1 MEKNVSKEVKRI
13 IICCIAS
20 CIIAVNIRTFVR
32 TGGLFPGG
40 ANGLTLLIQSIFDRY
55 LHITIPYTAI
65 NVLLNA
71 IPVYIGFRFIG
82 KKFTLCS
89 CLVIFLTGFLTD
101 SLPAYTIT
109 SDILLISIFGGLI
122 NGFAISLCLKCDATT
137 GGTDVVARL
146 LKLRIPWLP
155 MGKLMLAPDFVVLVL
170 AAVSLLPL
178 LKLLILYLGCQGSA
192 ALLQPVSDSRVVEA
206 VGAVAKGFYF
216 LLAAA
221 GSAVVLFALSIAVVC
236 ASTNAAYFAG

>member
-1 MEKNVSKEVKRI
+1 MDKNVSKEVKRI

-122 NGFAISLCLKCDATT
+122 MRIIQSSARFARQIRRHLLTVCLPMNWKAISISGRSTSTSSFLFILALTFGEVKCLY
-137 GGTDVVARL
+137 GYM
-146 LKLRIPWLP
+146 IH
-155 MGKLMLAPDFVVLVL
+155 
-170 AAVSLLPL
+170 
-178 LKLLILYLGCQGSA
+178 I
-192 ALLQPVSDSRVVEA
+192 
-206 VGAVAKGFYF
+206 
-216 LLAAA
+216 
-221 GSAVVLFALSIAVVC
+221 
-236 ASTNAAYFAG
+236 

>member
-1 MEKNVSKEVKRI
+1 MRRI
-13 IICCIAS
+13 Q
-20 CIIAVNIRTFVR
+20 IRCARRRAAGGQPDTGNR
-32 TGGLFPGG
+32 TGRGG
-40 ANGLTLLIQSIFDRY
+40 SVAG
-55 LHITIPYTAI
+55 
-65 NVLLNA
+65 
-71 IPVYIGFRFIG
+71 
-82 KKFTLCS
+82 
-89 CLVIFLTGFLTD
+89 
-101 SLPAYTIT
+101 T
-109 SDILLISIFGGLI
+109 SWKQRPDPEYGGHR
-122 NGFAISLCLKCDATT
+122 G
-137 GGTDVVARL
+137 
-146 LKLRIPWLP
+146 
-155 MGKLMLAPDFVVLVL
+155 VLVL